1 MSSNAKLMQS
11 VWALPLMLTI
21 LFWQNGSCRNKP
33 NVKNNTQAASAERS
47 NKVLKGTWGGKRIG
61 MEIADDRTVIE
72 FDCAH
77 AAINDPFVADR
88 NGKFDLKGTY
98 EAERPGPQR
107 AGVPSNERPARYT
120 GSVNGKS
127 MTLTITLT
135 DTNETIGTFT
145 LTHGVTAQIVK
156 CL

>member
-1 MSSNAKLMQS
+1 M
-11 VWALPLMLTI
+11 
-21 LFWQNGSCRNKP
+21 
-33 NVKNNTQAASAERS
+33 
-47 NKVLKGTWGGKRIG
+47 LKGTWGGKRIG
-61 MEIADDRTVIE
+61 MEITAHGTVIE

-77 AAINDPFVADR
+77 AAINESFVADR
-88 NGKFDLKGTY
+88 NGRFDLKGTY

-107 AGVPSNERPARYT
+107 AGASSNERPSRYT

-145 LTHGVTAQIVK
+145 LTHGVATQIVK